1 MKVMP
6 SNFLPIARNMKVV
19 CFNML
24 QAARNQKDMCSK
36 VLQKAKNVEVVV
48 VENLLVE
55 VFLWGPVLPMQK
67 VFKMIMFWSRIYTK
81 SEVVCVCVHFVSPVK
96 EI

>member
-19 CFNML
+19 CFNMM

-36 VLQKAKNVEVVV
+36 VLQKARNVEVVV
-48 VENLLVE
+48 VEKLLVE

-67 VFKMIMFWSRIYTK
+67 VFKMIMF
-81 SEVVCVCVHFVSPVK
+81 
-96 EI
+96 

>member
-1 MKVMP
+1 MKVML
-6 SNFLPIARNMKVV
+6 SKVLPIARNMKVV

-48 VENLLVE
+48 VEKLLVE
-55 VFLWGPVLPMQK
+55 VFLWGPVLPTQK
-67 VFKMIMFWSRIYTK
+67 SIQNDHVLVTDLYKI
-81 SEVVCVCVHFVSPVK
+81 
-96 EI
+96 

>member
-1 MKVMP
+1 MKVML
-6 SNFLPIARNMKVV
+6 SKVLPIARNMKVV

-48 VENLLVE
+48 VVVVVVEKLLVE

-67 VFKMIMFWSRIYTK
+67 VFKMIMF
-81 SEVVCVCVHFVSPVK
+81 
-96 EI
+96 

>member
-1 MKVMP
+1 MLQIPQNMKVMP

-48 VENLLVE
+48 VEKLLVE

-67 VFKMIMFWSRIYTK
+67 VFKMIMF
-81 SEVVCVCVHFVSPVK
+81 
-96 EI
+96 

>member
-1 MKVMP
+1 
-6 SNFLPIARNMKVV
+6 
-19 CFNML
+19 ML

-48 VENLLVE
+48 VVEKLLVE

-96 EI
+96 EM

>member
-1 MKVMP
+1 
-6 SNFLPIARNMKVV
+6 
-19 CFNML
+19 
-24 QAARNQKDMCSK
+24 MCSK

-48 VENLLVE
+48 VVEKLLVE